1 MSQAIKYES
10 TTVEP
15 EQSAAE
21 IMRLVRAYGG
31 TRFEMIW
38 GDHGLQG
45 VRFTIQTP
53 QGQVSVRLEARVERV
68 AEIIRQKKPYSSRMK
83 RTQKQYRA
91 WIDEELAYWI
101 AWRQLRD
108 FVEQALLAVETG
120 LFDIAGA
127 FMANVEVWDD
137 DSDTV
142 VTMAELVARR
152 MSLQPG
158 SGALRLLP
166 KEAETLRGEK
176 TI

>member
-45 VRFTIQTP
+45 VRFAIQTEHGEVP
-53 QGQVSVRLEARVERV
+53 VRLGARVERV
-68 AEIIRQKKPYSSRMK
+68 AEIILQKKPYSHRMRRSQLEYEK
-83 RTQKQYRA
+83 
-91 WIDEELAYWI
+91 WVEEELAYWI

-137 DSDTV
+137 GSDEV

-166 KEAETLRGEK
+166 KGSE
-176 TI
+176 

>member
-21 IMRLVRAYGG
+21 IMQLVRAYGG

-38 GDHGLQG
+38 GDHGLRG
-45 VRFTIQTP
+45 VRFAIQTP
-53 QGQVSVRLEARVERV
+53 QGQVPVRLGARVERV
-68 AEIIRQKKPYSSRMK
+68 AEIILQKKPWSQRMRRSRLEYEK
-83 RTQKQYRA
+83 
-91 WIDEELAYWI
+91 WVEEELAYWI

-137 DSDTV
+137 ESDEV

-166 KEAETLRGEK
+166 KGSE
-176 TI
+176 